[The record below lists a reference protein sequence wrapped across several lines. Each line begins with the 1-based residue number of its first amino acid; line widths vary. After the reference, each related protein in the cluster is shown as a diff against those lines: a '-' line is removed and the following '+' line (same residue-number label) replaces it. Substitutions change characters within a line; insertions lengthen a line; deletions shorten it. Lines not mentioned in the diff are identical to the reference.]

1 MLRASNMNITTTS
14 LVVVVLQYILASM
27 CIVFIVLLVAS
38 IFPYYTSYE
47 LVIISL
53 LITTRLE

>member
-14 LVVVVLQYILASM
+14 LVVVLLQYILAFM
-27 CIVFIVLLVAS
+27 CIVFIVLAS

-47 LVIISL
+47 LVITSL

>member
-14 LVVVVLQYILASM
+14 LVVVVLQYILLASM
-27 CIVFIVLLVAS
+27 CIVFIVLAS

-47 LVIISL
+47 LVITSL

>member
-1 MLRASNMNITTTS
+1 MNITTTS
-14 LVVVVLQYILASM
+14 LVVVVLQYILLASM
-27 CIVFIVLLVAS
+27 CIVFIVLAS

-47 LVIISL
+47 LVITSL

>member
-1 MLRASNMNITTTS
+1 MNITTTS
-14 LVVVVLQYILASM
+14 LVVVLLQYILAFM
-27 CIVFIVLLVAS
+27 CIVFIVLAS

>member
-14 LVVVVLQYILASM
+14 LVVVVLQYILAFM
-27 CIVFIVLLVAS
+27 CIVFIVLAS

-47 LVIISL
+47 LVITSL
-53 LITTRLE
+53 LITTRLD

>member
-27 CIVFIVLLVAS
+27 CIVFIVLAS

>member
-14 LVVVVLQYILASM
+14 LVVVILQYILAFM
-27 CIVFIVLLVAS
+27 CIVFIVLAS

-47 LVIISL
+47 LVITSL